1 MVHCPQQIRKSPF
14 PDHWRAAVQLYTNL
28 HEVWSMKMDKA
39 TQKELGKRIKDCAK
53 KFGYR
58 HNSGFLFL
66 KSDDNFIS
74 ATYGVVNSCRL
85 KYMIDIKKFT
95 YDDIFWDVINMPSNK
110 KAPMSLRANG
120 AFAAPTITIAQGDIA
135 VSSDSDL
142 DVIANSL
149 CDTIVETTSQFIKE
163 HQVNDYILSKEN
175 FPYSKTL
182 KCLAYLDRNDV
193 VSALDIA
200 KKEIESGNPS
210 GGFGNEGKGFFEW
223 VVFRLTNQG

>member
-1 MVHCPQQIRKSPF
+1 
-14 PDHWRAAVQLYTNL
+14 
-28 HEVWSMKMDKA
+28 MKMDKA

-74 ATYGVVNSCRL
+74 NIFLIQNSCKL
-85 KYMIDIKKFT
+85 KYTIRVKKYS
-95 YDDIFWDVINMPSNK
+95 YDDIFWDVINMSSNQK
-110 KAPMSLRANG
+110 EPMSLRARG
-120 AFAAPTITIAQGDIA
+120 AFSAPNITLARGEIAL
-135 VSSDSDL
+135 SSDSDL

-149 CDTIVETTSQFIKE
+149 CDIIVETTSRFLKE
-163 HQVNDYILSKEN
+163 HQVNDYVLSKED

-182 KCLAYLDRNDV
+182 KCLAYLDMNDV
-193 VSALDIA
+193 ASALDIA